1 MQQASVFSSLR
12 HLLLA
17 EGGVRLVKACLGR
30 SSKLNDDLLLE
41 LARGLLEALPLVPG
55 EDLLSVLETAAVV
68 LEQNS
73 EVLCE
78 DWSRLLEAVCRTA
91 QVTEV
96 RDVCVPLALNLCS
109 SSRPTFM
116 RRVGVLLIGLLSEL
130 LGRFF
135 PSSLLEQ
142 VVSQSQNAS
151 YDIRKTM
158 CRVIAKV
165 SEELGAAEQL
175 FPSLEQLLQDDDGRV
190 REEAATTFLRVLP
203 SLSESTVLAKGLS
216 ILQHL
221 LEGSAKAQVVQHMNT
236 LLPALMALPQ
246 AAFMGEIL
254 LNIYLEAL
262 NSGNKVAALEVFPEV
277 ARCVEPMIFEGK
289 LVYAYMS
296 LASDHDVTVRKAV
309 ASNFHQVVLLMNNS
323 PTSAAKLLG
332 LLEHDSEVAW
342 ELLSHIDAWPPTLLD
357 EATFTQARDLL
368 LSRRSW
374 RIKQQLLERIMS
386 LVVME
391 HSSLL
396 SESLMGTLLTLMRE
410 ENAAVRE
417 TSAKVTVK
425 LLSVLYQS
433 DTREELATQLTEF
446 SSSSVYRDRITFIDV
461 CLLVISLCSQRFFKQ
476 FFLTPLLRLSS
487 DPVLAVKLKLASNLS
502 RLRFGINS
510 EDSASLEELYN
521 TITTLANDREAL
533 AAQLATDQQILMS
546 SPAFLQKSSDE
557 KLQLEENRRIE
568 REQDLQSFELAS
580 REEAKQRIVAAMSQK
595 VRRDSKKKLS
605 VQLTSSK
612 RSSPRRP
619 TGGKIIRGSYSFSE
633 GRTETPPKRTDKRK

>member
-1 MQQASVFSSLR
+1 M
-12 HLLLA
+12 
-17 EGGVRLVKACLGR
+17 KACLDR
-30 SSKLNDDLLLE
+30 SRKLNDDLLLE
-41 LARGLLEALPLVPG
+41 LARGLLDALPLIPG
-55 EDLLSVLETAAVV
+55 EDLQSVLETAATV

-78 DWSRLLEAVCRTA
+78 DWSRLLEAVCRAA

-116 RRVGVLLIGLLSEL
+116 RRVGVLLIGLLAEL

-135 PSSLLEQ
+135 PNSLLEQ

-190 REEAATTFLRVLP
+190 REEAAASFLRVLS
-203 SLSESTVLAKGLS
+203 SLSENTVLTKGLR

-221 LEGSAKAQVVQHMNT
+221 IEGPAKAQIVQHMDT
-236 LLPALMALPQ
+236 LLPALMALPE

-289 LVYAYMS
+289 LAYAYIT
-296 LASDHDVTVRKAV
+296 LASDHDVAVRRAV
-309 ASNFHQVVLLMNNS
+309 ASNFHLVVLLMNNS
-323 PTSAAKLLG
+323 PTATTKLLG

-342 ELLSHIDAWPPTLLD
+342 ELLSHVDAWPPSLLN
-357 EATFTQARDLL
+357 EATLGQARNLL
-368 LSRRSW
+368 LSHRSW
-374 RIKQQLLERIMS
+374 RTKQELLERITP

-396 SESLMGTLLTLMRE
+396 SESLTGTLLTLMRE

-417 TSAKVTVK
+417 SSAKVTVK

-433 DTREELATQLTEF
+433 DTRDELATQLAEF
-446 SSSSVYRDRITFIDV
+446 SSSAVYRDRITYIEV
-461 CLLVISLCSQRFFKQ
+461 CLLVISVCSQRFFKQ
-476 FFLTPLLRLSS
+476 FFLAPLFQLRA
-487 DPVLAVKLKLASNLS
+487 DPVLPVKLKLAGSLS

-521 TITTLANDREAL
+521 TITSLANDKEAL
-533 AAQLATDQQILMS
+533 VAQLATDQQILMS

-557 KLQLEENRRIE
+557 KVQLEEDRRLE

-580 REEAKQRIVAAMSQK
+580 REEAKQRIVAAMTEK
-595 VRRDSKKKLS
+595 VRRVTKKKLS
-605 VQLTSSK
+605 VQLVSSK

-619 TGGKIIRGSYSFSE
+619 TGGKILRGSYSFSE